1 MRPEKYIR
9 NHGGNI
15 RPYIYG
21 GTDLLEFVKKT
32 FGAIE
37 VENNK
42 MANGCHVE
50 TQIGDSMMVL
60 ALMDPPYEKAT
71 KASIYVYVEDVDAT
85 YERAL
90 AAGAKALNPPKDQP
104 YQERN
109 AGVTD
114 TFGNIWYISTYTGK

>member
-1 MRPEKYIR
+1 MRPQKYIR
-9 NHGGNI
+9 NHGGNV

-21 GTDLLEFVKKT
+21 GTDLLQFVKRT
-32 FGAIE
+32 FDAVE

-42 MANGCHVE
+42 LPNGCHVE
-50 TQIGDSMMVL
+50 TQIGDSMLVL

-85 YERAL
+85 YKRAL
-90 AAGAKALNPPKDQP
+90 AAGAVSLNPPKDQP

-114 TFGNIWYISTYTGK
+114 TFGNIWYISTYKGN